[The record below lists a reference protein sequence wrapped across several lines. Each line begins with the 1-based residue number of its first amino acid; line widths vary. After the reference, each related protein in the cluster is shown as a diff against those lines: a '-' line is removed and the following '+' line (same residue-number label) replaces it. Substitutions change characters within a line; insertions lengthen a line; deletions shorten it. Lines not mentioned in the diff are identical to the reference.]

1 MTQHWKYSYAVPKP
15 VYKSPEALEF
25 WDLPVY
31 VKHSF
36 IKANR
41 VDTQFGDHKN
51 KVWAVKMS
59 RPWLEHLEMKSEK
72 MVKYIRASG
81 IWAEETVP

>member
-1 MTQHWKYSYAVPKP
+1 M
-15 VYKSPEALEF
+15 
-25 WDLPVY
+25 
-31 VKHSF
+31 KHSF

-81 IWAEETVP
+81 I